1 MNYDSVA
8 PLSWKIGLVK
18 CFVHRA
24 YKICSDE
31 TLLSKEV
38 EMLRDIFYKNGYPRH
53 FFDKISAEY
62 INKKKKQNL
71 VQHNTEVQ
79 DQQQSHS
86 QSDQVDK
93 ENGQEPF
100 RPMIKIPFIGKSSTL
115 FSRKL
120 RRLVKSE
127 CELDVRVVYQTKKVK
142 DYFVLKDD
150 IPKAIKSKVVYKFTC
165 SSDSSVSYIGYTK
178 RNLLERVKEHLGGNT
193 AISDHISVCSSC
205 NTNGV
210 TIKNFEILK
219 TCRTEYD
226 TKVYE
231 ATFIKRNDPVLN
243 RQLVKPRKGFTLAVF
258 T

>member
-1 MNYDSVA
+1 M
-8 PLSWKIGLVK
+8 
-18 CFVHRA
+18 
-24 YKICSDE
+24 
-31 TLLSKEV
+31 
-38 EMLRDIFYKNGYPRH
+38 
-53 FFDKISAEY
+53 
-62 INKKKKQNL
+62 KKQIL
-71 VQHNTEVQ
+71 VQQNTELQ
-79 DQQQSHS
+79 DQQSHP
-86 QSDQVDK
+86 QSDQVSK
-93 ENGQEPF
+93 EEKQEPF
-100 RPMIKIPFIGKSSTL
+100 RSMIKVPFIGKASTL

-150 IPKAIKSKVVYKFTC
+150 IPKAIRSKVVYKFTC
-165 SSDSSVSYIGYTK
+165 SSDSSISYIGYTK

-193 AISDHISVCSSC
+193 AISDHISICSSC
-205 NTNGV
+205 NINGV
-210 TIKNFEILK
+210 TIKNFEVLK
-219 TCRTEYD
+219 ACRTEYD